1 MKIVVCVK
9 QVPNT
14 MEVKIDPKTGTLIR
28 DKAPAILNTFDEF
41 AIEESVQI
49 REKLGGEVVALTM
62 GPPNAK
68 EVLLDAYAL
77 GADLGVHVNDR
88 AVRRYPCGGCEED
101 PGCGPCHLRQA
112 GH

>member
-41 AIEESVQI
+41 AI
-49 REKLGGEVVALTM
+49 GERADQGEAGRRSGCT
-62 GPPNAK
+62 
-68 EVLLDAYAL
+68 DH
-77 GADLGVHVNDR
+77 GAS
-88 AVRRYPCGGCEED
+88 
-101 PGCGPCHLRQA
+101 
-112 GH
+112 

>member
-49 REKLGGEVVALTM
+49 ERSWA
-62 GPPNAK
+62 AK
-68 EVLLDAYAL
+68 WL
-77 GADLGVHVNDR
+77 H
-88 AVRRYPCGGCEED
+88 
-101 PGCGPCHLRQA
+101 
-112 GH
+112 

>member
-41 AIEESVQI
+41 ALKRACRSG
-49 REKLGGEVVALTM
+49 RSWA
-62 GPPNAK
+62 AK
-68 EVLLDAYAL
+68 WL
-77 GADLGVHVNDR
+77 H
-88 AVRRYPCGGCEED
+88 
-101 PGCGPCHLRQA
+101 
-112 GH
+112 

>member
-77 GADLGVHVNDR
+77 GADLGEKIFEICLKILPINSNGR
-88 AVRRYPCGGCEED
+88 
-101 PGCGPCHLRQA
+101 LRS
-112 GH
+112 

>member
-41 AIEESVQI
+41 AIEESV
-49 REKLGGEVVALTM
+49 
-62 GPPNAK
+62 
-68 EVLLDAYAL
+68 
-77 GADLGVHVNDR
+77 
-88 AVRRYPCGGCEED
+88 
-101 PGCGPCHLRQA
+101 
-112 GH
+112 

>member
-68 EVLLDAYAL
+68 EVLLTSAFMSMTEPSAAL
-77 GADLGVHVNDR
+77 IPLPPPVSL
-88 AVRRYPCGGCEED
+88 RR
-101 PGCGPCHLRQA
+101 L
-112 GH
+112 

>member
-68 EVLLDAYAL
+68 EVLLDDMHWELTSAFMSMTEPSAAL
-77 GADLGVHVNDR
+77 IPLPPPVSL
-88 AVRRYPCGGCEED
+88 RR
-101 PGCGPCHLRQA
+101 L
-112 GH
+112 